1 VSRRRVLAGL
11 STAFA
16 AVAVGVLG
24 APLGPASTGWAD
36 RVLHPGDPAVE
47 IGAPA
52 PFTDPR
58 LVMYPAAEATTAP
71 PATGPTADA
80 AAPAPTPAARPAPI
94 PKPPA
99 THPASA
105 AILTPTRRPT
115 PVRVTIAGT
124 GIAGPVVPTGIDGRT
139 GEFAVPPDAG
149 RVGWYE
155 YGPRPGDPGSAVLAG
170 HLDWKHRPGV
180 FLRLTE
186 VRRGAIVTVTF
197 SDRSVRR
204 FTITDVRLVPKPQL
218 PTATVF
224 ARTGSPVLRLITCGG
239 EFDRSSHHYKSNVL
253 VTATPRR

>member
-1 VSRRRVLAGL
+1 VSRRRVLAVL
-11 STAFA
+11 SA
-16 AVAVGVLG
+16 ALASLAVVVLG
-24 APLGPASTGWAD
+24 APLGPASTGWAG
-36 RVLHPGDPAVE
+36 RVLHPGDRLVE
-47 IGAPA
+47 IGAPG

-58 LVMYPAAEATTAP
+58 LVMS
-71 PATGPTADA
+71 PTAEGAMPTPTTDTTTDVA
-80 AAPAPTPAARPAPI
+80 TPASAPAARPAPT

-99 THPASA
+99 THTASA
-105 AILTPTRRPT
+105 AILAPTPRPT
-115 PVRVTIAGT
+115 PVRVTIEGT

-155 YGPRPGDPGSAVLAG
+155 YGPRPGERGSAVLAG

-180 FLRLTE
+180 FLRLTK
-186 VRRGAIVTVTF
+186 VRRGAIVAVTF

-224 ARTGSPVLRLITCGG
+224 ARTGPPAVRLITCGG

-253 VTATPRR
+253 VMATPRR